1 VQDYA
6 ENIAGIFRISRKV
19 IWAQRWVA
27 CHPLSCLD
35 GRNRKGVTM
44 GRLSTHVLDTARGK
58 PAAGVRITLYRISG
72 QSHRK
77 VKEMVTNADG
87 RTDGPMLEGA
97 LLTEGQYELVFAAG
111 DYLRASGQAGE
122 GLLFLDEIPIRFG
135 VPDATAHYHVPLL
148 ISPFGY
154 STYRGS

>member
-1 VQDYA
+1 MPGLTGEEA
-6 ENIAGIFRISRKV
+6 R
-19 IWAQRWVA
+19 
-27 CHPLSCLD
+27 
-35 GRNRKGVTM
+35 M

-58 PAAGVRITLYRISG
+58 PAAGVRILLYRIGG

-77 VKEMVTNADG
+77 LKEVVTNADG
-87 RTDGPMLEGA
+87 RTDTPLLEGA
-97 LLTEGQYELVFAAG
+97 ALTEGSYELVFAAG

-122 GLLFLDEIPIRFG
+122 GVLFLDEIPIRFG
-135 VPDATAHYHVPLL
+135 VADAAGHYHVPLL